1 MPLRLPLPFA
11 SLVLAGALSA
21 AAAPAILASPE
32 PGGLSWTPRVTDT
45 WQWQLTGKIDTGY
58 DVDVYDIDLFE
69 APQATIDDLHAQGR
83 HVVCYFSAGSG
94 EKWRPDY
101 DQFLPSD
108 LGKPLDGWK
117 GERWLDTRSG
127 NVRAIMAARMDRA
140 VDKRCD
146 GIEPDNVE
154 AYTAKSGFP
163 LTKATQI
170 DFDTWIADAAHA
182 RGLAV
187 ALKNDVGQL
196 ATLEPHFDFAVNEQC
211 HQYRECGGYARFTG
225 HGKPVFNAEYRQKY
239 VDDPGERAAL
249 CAQARAENL
258 RTLVLPVQLDDRF
271 RYACDQDVRGQV
283 AGQSLLQSRAKMRVA
298 SASAAAP
305 KAATSATSSAGGTT
319 HPAQETPAVASES
332 GVPAASRIARRKGS
346 TA

>member
-1 MPLRLPLPFA
+1 MPLAPPRRPSPLA
-11 SLVLAGALSA
+11 SLVLAGGLLA
-21 AAAPAILASPE
+21 AATAFAAPLA
-32 PGGLSWTPRVTDT
+32 WTPRVTDT
-45 WQWQLTGKIDTGY
+45 WQWQLTGKIDTRY

-69 APQATIDDLHAQGR
+69 APQAPIDDLHARGR
-83 HVVCYFSAGSG
+83 HVVCYLSAGSG

-117 GERWLDTRSG
+117 GERWLDTRSA
-127 NVRAIMAARMDRA
+127 NVRAIMAARMDLA

-146 GIEPDNVE
+146 GVEPDNVD

-170 DFDTWIADAAHA
+170 DYNTWIAAEAHA

-196 ATLEPHFDFAVNEQC
+196 AALEPHFDFAVNEQC

-225 HGKPVFNAEYRQKY
+225 QGKPVFNAEYRHKY
-239 VDDPGERAAL
+239 VDDPAERAAL
-249 CAQARAENL
+249 CEDARAENL

-271 RYACDQDVRGQV
+271 RYTCE
-283 AGQSLLQSRAKMRVA
+283 
-298 SASAAAP
+298 P
-305 KAATSATSSAGGTT
+305 
-319 HPAQETPAVASES
+319 
-332 GVPAASRIARRKGS
+332 
-346 TA
+346 